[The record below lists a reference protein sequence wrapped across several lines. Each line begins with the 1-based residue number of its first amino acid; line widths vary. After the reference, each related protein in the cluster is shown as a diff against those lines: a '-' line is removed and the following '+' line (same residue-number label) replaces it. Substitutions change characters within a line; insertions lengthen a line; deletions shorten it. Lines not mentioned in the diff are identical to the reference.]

1 MILGQRGG
9 GFCLVFEPLGRPAD
23 KKPAI
28 LGQICKKLANYASQG
43 SKSVQKCALS
53 IERLQRKPNRHNDP
67 LEDSVNRRELI
78 LAISEESEVDRKTV
92 DAVVASLV
100 DVITEQVAKGEKI
113 SIPGFAK
120 FARVDRAARMGR
132 NPATGE
138 PVKIKASRKARITPL
153 KAFKDA
159 VLTGKVAKKAKPI
172 KKVAAKK
179 APATKTAAKK
189 APATK
194 AAAKKAPAKKV
205 AKKTTAKRK

>member
-1 MILGQRGG
+1 
-9 GFCLVFEPLGRPAD
+9 
-23 KKPAI
+23 
-28 LGQICKKLANYASQG
+28 
-43 SKSVQKCALS
+43 
-53 IERLQRKPNRHNDP
+53 
-67 LEDSVNRRELI
+67 VNRRELI